1 MSRFLDERGRIFGK
15 VNIVDVVVLVVI
27 VAIVVFAAV
36 RLSGDDDVATVPV
49 KVTFVEVD
57 VDNARVAGLSAQG
70 TIRDAAGNVIG
81 ELEAVSAAPTVE
93 ELLTSDGQYK
103 AFPSTI
109 KSDVTFVVLGEG
121 TVSDSTVHVGKLAA
135 RVGAEVR
142 IVGPGYEA
150 ETTIV
155 NVVWGPEAL
164 K

>member
-1 MSRFLDERGRIFGK
+1 LDERGRIFGK
-15 VNIVDVVVLVVI
+15 VNIVDVVVLLVI
-27 VAIVVFAAV
+27 VAIAVFAAV
-36 RLSGDDDVATVPV
+36 RLSDDDVATVPV
-49 KVTFVEVD
+49 KVTFVDVE
-57 VDNARVAGLSAQG
+57 VDNARVAGMSAKG

-81 ELEAVSAAPTVE
+81 ELEAVSVAPTVE
-93 ELLTSDGQYK
+93 ELLAPDGQYK

-109 KSDVTFVVLGEG
+109 RSDVTFVVLGEG